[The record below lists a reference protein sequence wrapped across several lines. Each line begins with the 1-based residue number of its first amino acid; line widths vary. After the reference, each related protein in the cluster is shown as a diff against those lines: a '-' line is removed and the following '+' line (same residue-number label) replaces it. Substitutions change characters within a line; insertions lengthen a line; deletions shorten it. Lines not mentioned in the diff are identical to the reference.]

1 MYMFARKRLFSRTPR
16 NERFVNEPEL
26 QYYSTDF
33 GSIGLIQMSPI
44 ALPLMCILLVNGIRL
59 QREPGAMRIPL
70 ARSMGSI
77 MMFTA
82 LKAYGS
88 GR

>member
-1 MYMFARKRLFSRTPR
+1 MSLS
-16 NERFVNEPEL
+16 L

-59 QREPGAMRIPL
+59 QREPGALRIPL

-82 LKAYGS
+82 LKAYGLVPE
-88 GR
+88 GDRF